1 MSPTKLFS
9 RFLIILLLIP
19 IASCIKSEDFDFDK
33 LKQIEWNPT
42 LAVPLVSSDLSI
54 MDMIKQT
61 GDSSNFTV
69 DGQGFVTL
77 VYKDKLFSIKP
88 MENFTIPTFSKS
100 FTHTISVAEAG
111 LLAANGSLDIDIPIE
126 IKLTPADT
134 VRIDSMLYT
143 KGNLSFAIS
152 GNITNSGMVMLSVPE
167 AKKANVGIYKIITP
181 ISNGTTNIDLSGYKF
196 DLTKVP
202 GKPSTIMMSTRIVL
216 KHNPSNPL
224 TGKQITISVTQNTES
239 IESVS
244 GYLGKFH
251 LIDGQKKTSINLF
264 NNAFSIGKFY
274 LVNPYFIFTFTNS
287 IGLPVKMNF
296 IEITGKSNMPGS
308 TPVNIVGKPGIPSNF
323 TLGIPTYTEPV
334 KVTQVRIEGVTAGKQ
349 ISDLLN
355 ELKPGSLSYS
365 FYSLTN
371 PGGTAPGGIPAI
383 NFLRDDS
390 KLDIDVEF
398 GLPLYGA
405 VENFAIQDTFDFKF
419 DNIDEIESLL
429 FRTII
434 ENEFPLE
441 AKMQVIFTDGNFN
454 RLDSLVTSTVPTD
467 QIIIPAGEVNFVT
480 GALTNA
486 KTKTTDFLYSKA
498 RITKITG
505 AEKILVRG
513 LLNTSGASSNTNIK
527 IYNTYKMKVKLAAQ
541 AEIKKKI

>member
-1 MSPTKLFS
+1 MSPTKSLSRLF
-9 RFLIILLLIP
+9 LLLLI
-19 IASCIKSEDFDFDK
+19 ISMISCIKSEDFDFDK

-61 GDSSNFTV
+61 GDSSNFIV

-88 MENFTIPTFSKS
+88 MENFMIPTFSKS
-100 FTHTISVAEAG
+100 FTHTITAAEAG

-134 VRIDSMLYT
+134 VRIDSMIYN

-152 GNITNSGMVMLSVPE
+152 GNFTNSGMVMLSVPE
-167 AKKANVGIYKIITP
+167 AKKANIGIYKTISP

-202 GKPSTIMMSTRIVL
+202 GKPSTIMMSTRIAL
-216 KHNPSNPL
+216 MHNPTSPL
-224 TGKQITISVTQNTES
+224 TAGKQITISVTQNTDS

-287 IGLPVKMNF
+287 IGLPIKMNF

-323 TLGIPTYTEPV
+323 TLGIPTYAEPV

-371 PGGTAPGGIPAI
+371 PNGDVSENT
-383 NFLRDDS
+383 LRNDS
-390 KLDIDVEF
+390 KLDVDVEF

-441 AKMQVIFTDGNFN
+441 AKMQVIFTDANFN
-454 RLDSLVTSTVPTD
+454 RLDSLVTSAVPAD
-467 QIIIPAGEVNFVT
+467 QIIIPAGEVNLAT
-480 GALTNA
+480 GVLTNA
-486 KTKTTDFLYSKA
+486 KTKTTDFLYPKA